1 MNGFVEKI
9 AGFFGGGLIDSIS
22 DVADTFIQTADE
34 KASFKVAME
43 KVLQQ
48 RDSEIEQTIRAEL
61 QAKEKII
68 VAEMTQGDNYTKRAR
83 PTLIYFGLV
92 VIAFN
97 YCLVPLLQVLLAT
110 TVAPFPLPAEFWLAW
125 GGAVSVYSVGRSM
138 EKRGSRNRFTQGA
151 VGSQATSL
159 FD

>member
-1 MNGFVEKI
+1 MSGFV
-9 AGFFGGGLIDSIS
+9 GQLVGMLGGGIVDTIGN
-22 DVADTFIQTADE
+22 VADKFIQTPDE
-34 KASFKVAME
+34 KAAFKVEIE
-43 KVLQQ
+43 KVLQK

-97 YCLVPLLQVLLAT
+97 YCLVPVIQLLM
-110 TVAPFPLPAEFWLAW
+110 TVDVVPFDLPAEFWMAW

-138 EKRGSRNRFTQGA
+138 EKRGGRNRFTQAA
-151 VGSQATSL
+151 VGSKNTGL